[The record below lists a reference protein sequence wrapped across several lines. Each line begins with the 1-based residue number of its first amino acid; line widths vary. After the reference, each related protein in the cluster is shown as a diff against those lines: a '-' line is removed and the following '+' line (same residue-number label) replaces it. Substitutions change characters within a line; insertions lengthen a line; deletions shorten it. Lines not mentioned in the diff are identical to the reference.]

1 MSADITPDDNT
12 PGDNAPGDAT
22 SGEAFAMPFATA
34 PSPVAP
40 PRHRRRRGRS
50 TLVLSAVVAAAV
62 AGAVGFGQLN
72 KPASAKTQTTAAS
85 SSTSASASLPS
96 ASSSAGTSPTNNS
109 STNNSSSTNSSTN
122 NSSSDGSSTS
132 NAAWSPYGD
141 WGWGYS
147 DPWSY
152 VPSYGYG
159 YGDGEGSSGS
169 SNSSGSTGSS
179 GSSDGAVQG
188 RGAPSDVS
196 AIAAKVDP
204 GLVDINSTFGYEE
217 ASGAGTGI
225 VLTSTGEILTNNH
238 VIDGATSIS
247 VTDVGNG
254 KTYKATVVGYD
265 ATQDIAVLQLQGATG
280 LKTATLDTATA
291 ATVGEAVVA
300 IGNAG
305 GTGGTPSAAGGS
317 VIGLNQSITASDELG
332 GTSENLTGLIEV
344 NADVEPGDS
353 GGSLVNSAG
362 QVIGIDTAASGTN
375 GESDPFAAYSSD
387 TSSNEGFAIPI
398 SEALTIARQMEA
410 GKASTTVHIGST
422 AFLGVELATS
432 DSYYGESTV
441 SGAEIAGVISG
452 GTAAQAGLAEGDVI
466 TSLGGHTV
474 DSATTLSTLMAGYH
488 AGTKVELGWTD
499 ASGATHTAT
508 VTLGSGPAQ

>member
-1 MSADITPDDNT
+1 MSSDITPDDNT
-12 PGDNAPGDAT
+12 PGDARPGDA
-22 SGEAFAMPFATA
+22 SAALPFATA
-34 PSPVAP
+34 PAPVVP

-62 AGAVGFGQLN
+62 AGAVGFGQLD
-72 KPASAKTQTTAAS
+72 KPASAKTQNAAANTSTSSSGTASSGTASSNPASGTASSGTAAS
-85 SSTSASASLPS
+85 NPA
-96 ASSSAGTSPTNNS
+96 
-109 STNNSSSTNSSTN
+109 
-122 NSSSDGSSTS
+122 SDGSSAS
-132 NAAWSPYGD
+132 NANWSPYGD

-147 DPWSY
+147 DPWGYSY
-152 VPSYGYG
+152 GYSYGYGYG
-159 YGDGEGSSGS
+159 YGDGSGSQGSSGS

-179 GSSDGAVQG
+179 DSSDGAVQG

-196 AIAAKVDP
+196 AIAAKVDS

-280 LKTATLDTATA
+280 LKTAKIGNSTT

-317 VIGLNQSITASDELG
+317 IIGLNQSITASDELG

-375 GESDPFAAYSSD
+375 GEEDGFD
-387 TSSNEGFAIPI
+387 TSADTSNEGFAIPI
-398 SEALTIARQMEA
+398 NEALTIARQMEA
-410 GKASTTVHIGST
+410 GKASTTVHVGST

-432 DSYYGESTV
+432 DSYYGSAAV
-441 SGAEIAGVISG
+441 SGAQIAGVISG

-474 DSATTLSTLMAGYH
+474 DSDTTLSTLMAGYH

-499 ASGATHTAT
+499 ANGATHTAT